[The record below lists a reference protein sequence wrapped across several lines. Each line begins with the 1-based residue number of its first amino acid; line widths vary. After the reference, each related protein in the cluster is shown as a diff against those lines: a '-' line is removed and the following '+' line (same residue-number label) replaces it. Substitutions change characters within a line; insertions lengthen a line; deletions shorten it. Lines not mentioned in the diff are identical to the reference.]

1 MELMAHQ
8 LFSKKEAKDGL
19 ERGILEN
26 SIKMVILKDNKKYFH
41 VPIYFKKHHIIP
53 WFIGVN

>member
-1 MELMAHQ
+1 MEPMAHQ

-41 VPIYFKKHHIIP
+41 VPIYKHHIIP